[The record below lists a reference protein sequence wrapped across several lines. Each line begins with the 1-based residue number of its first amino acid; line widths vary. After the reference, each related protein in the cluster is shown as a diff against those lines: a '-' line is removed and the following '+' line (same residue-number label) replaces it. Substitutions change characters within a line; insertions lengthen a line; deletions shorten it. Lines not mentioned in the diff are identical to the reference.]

1 MQYQTT
7 TPKSLGDYNIA
18 INEVRALRR
27 HNLYAYRPVLSA
39 VIDVGDYADRGSDQF
54 PGFVERLV
62 SWLPGLDQHE
72 CSLGRPGGFVERL
85 RRGTFLPHVAEHVCL
100 ELQGLMGF
108 AVTFGRA
115 RNGGARML
123 YHVLVE
129 YSEEQPARA
138 ALETAL
144 RMTLAAMHG
153 DPFDVAGEI
162 EKLRDLA
169 DDYKLGPSTGAIV
182 AEARR
187 PRDPDHPA
195 YSDKVAGSARLWA
208 ASEAH

>member
-1 MQYQTT
+1 
-7 TPKSLGDYNIA
+7 
-18 INEVRALRR
+18 
-27 HNLYAYRPVLSA
+27 
-39 VIDVGDYADRGSDQF
+39 
-54 PGFVERLV
+54 
-62 SWLPGLDQHE
+62 
-72 CSLGRPGGFVERL
+72 
-85 RRGTFLPHVAEHVCL
+85 
-100 ELQGLMGF
+100 MGF

-115 RNGGARML
+115 RNGGARTL

>member
-1 MQYQTT
+1 MRDPDSTQYQTT
-7 TPKSLGDYNIA
+7 GAKRLGDYNVE

-39 VIDVGDYADRGSDQF
+39 IIDVGDYADKGSDQF

-62 SWLPGLDQHE
+62 AWLPGLDQHE
-72 CSLGRPGGFVERL
+72 CSLGHPGGFVERL

-108 AVTFGRA
+108 VVTFGRA
-115 RNGGARML
+115 RNAGARTL

-138 ALETAL
+138 ALKAAL
-144 RMTLAAMHG
+144 RMSS
-153 DPFDVAGEI
+153 P
-162 EKLRDLA
+162 
-169 DDYKLGPSTGAIV
+169 
-182 AEARR
+182 
-187 PRDPDHPA
+187 
-195 YSDKVAGSARLWA
+195 
-208 ASEAH
+208 